1 MDTWHIE
8 YENGSCSM
16 VYDTLEQ
23 AKAALAGDRSARMS
37 PRRSK
42 PVRFVSSEGEKIEI
56 TGGELPL

>member
-23 AKAALAGDRSARMS
+23 ARAALAEHGPPHMS
-37 PRRSK
+37 PRHSK
-42 PVRFVSSEGEKIEI
+42 PVRFVSSEGETIEI
-56 TGGELPL
+56 RRDESS